1 MLHRLASARHA
12 AARTALAAQEAER
25 LRVARELHDEVGQ
38 TLTAITLQAERAA
51 GGDPAVA
58 SQELGRVADAV
69 RDSLDEVRRI
79 ARELRPEALDDL
91 GLVSALIALCSRMDT
106 SGGPTIRR
114 RLQPD
119 LPPLPPDVE
128 LVIYR
133 IVQESLTNALRHAD
147 ATTVTVSLEADA
159 EAVTASVTDDGMGMP
174 SQLRRDTA
182 GIAGMRERALLVGG
196 RLSINSRPGAGTEVR
211 LVVPL
216 EAGDA

>member
-1 MLHRLASARHA
+1 
-12 AARTALAAQEAER
+12 
-25 LRVARELHDEVGQ
+25 
-38 TLTAITLQAERAA
+38 
-51 GGDPAVA
+51 
-58 SQELGRVADAV
+58 
-69 RDSLDEVRRI
+69 
-79 ARELRPEALDDL
+79 
-91 GLVSALIALCSRMDT
+91 MDT
-106 SGGPTIRR
+106 PGGPTVRR

-128 LVIYR
+128 LVVYR
-133 IVQESLTNALRHAD
+133 IVQESMTNALRHAD
-147 ATTVTVSLEADA
+147 ATIVTVSLEADA

-216 EAGDA
+216 AAEGA